1 MKEDFRVYF
10 ETMRAKLKENKE
22 EIAKLRDKETKIKEK
37 LAMPEKDAKMLRFLK
52 ETYEYYFK
60 KKWYHSA
67 MVKSKR
73 ALVLI
78 SKSAGAID
86 LNRAYGEQ
94 GYGFPLERFLGT
106 WPDTS
111 PKRHGIVL
119 FVRPFAALMAHILG
133 ILREMETNGFVHGDF
148 HPGNLIAVPS
158 FSNVK
163 TAVPPETTV
172 WTWRGVY
179 DDKSSGK
186 NRVGMNND
194 KTLQFSNLPL
204 YAPVAAQSPIFQL
217 SYPSNAKYPLING
230 VNPGQY
236 LQFRAIDLG
245 FGYQVLEKMEQTFG
259 ITSKPKEKEVLK
271 RMWTAD
277 KEISVFPSVFHPWFD
292 KFRLGLYLAKSVLYS
307 AKLATTGFFDKKTQK
322 FLPVIDF
329 SKESDPTWMKLKLI
343 ILMMNSHP
351 ANSQAFNR
359 QDMQPKESVRGLY
372 NEVVHDDY
380 LGKNLS
386 TKQLT
391 DEMIA
396 MGQNL
401 LTTMRFSIEM
411 IAMALKLTTL
421 PDKWKERAKTLLK
434 SNVKSVN
441 FLPCHGAINLLR
453 HFLLTVIDLY
463 TKFKVVAKD
472 QTDRDKGVSVVP
484 KVGETLDLADY
495 PQFTNLV
502 DNEYITSV
510 EEAFSQINR
519 NFTPALS
526 EIIRMDTKFPTDYMS
541 FNQVFYDRALWEALV

>member
-1 MKEDFRVYF
+1 MAAASSSSAAIPQDPQPPYGKTGILRPGLSYRDQQMKRGQRSFESAVDDMFAYLGKEDEQTVPDHRKINLVNPTGYSPLTAVGNLLEIVTSAQAPKRSEIGEQGIPMRVQLADDEYYWAKITTVDSRVGKEGKYALASFREVMVNLSLFGSVVQGDMVNLSLFESGVQGVAPMYNWFFTSVDPPSEGFIDQFAPTWHSLVFSTFYAPGMKEDFRVYF

-22 EIAKLRDKETKIKEK
+22 EIAKLSDKETKIKEK
-37 LAMPEKDAKMLRFLK
+37 LAMPEKDAKMLQFLK
-52 ETYEYYFK
+52 DTYQYYFK

-163 TAVPPETTV
+163 TAVPPKTTV

-186 NRVGMNND
+186 NRVEMNND

-307 AKLATTGFFDKKTQK
+307 AKLATTGFFDKETQK
-322 FLPVIDF
+322 LLPVIDF
-329 SKESDPTWMKLKLI
+329 SK
-343 ILMMNSHP
+343 
-351 ANSQAFNR
+351 
-359 QDMQPKESVRGLY
+359 
-372 NEVVHDDY
+372 
-380 LGKNLS
+380 
-386 TKQLT
+386 
-391 DEMIA
+391 
-396 MGQNL
+396 
-401 LTTMRFSIEM
+401 
-411 IAMALKLTTL
+411 
-421 PDKWKERAKTLLK
+421 
-434 SNVKSVN
+434 
-441 FLPCHGAINLLR
+441 
-453 HFLLTVIDLY
+453 
-463 TKFKVVAKD
+463 
-472 QTDRDKGVSVVP
+472 
-484 KVGETLDLADY
+484 
-495 PQFTNLV
+495 
-502 DNEYITSV
+502 
-510 EEAFSQINR
+510 
-519 NFTPALS
+519 
-526 EIIRMDTKFPTDYMS
+526 
-541 FNQVFYDRALWEALV
+541 